1 MGGMK
6 LERILR
12 ETAARMARFPWW
24 CAVVVAVLCL
34 VLGEWFP
41 FSNFPMYSR
50 NPDETSVLFVT
61 GEDGAVVPTGHVFG
75 VTSSPLKKVY
85 TRVVADM
92 KAAGELRHSSELT
105 AAQRQAIAEEVLV
118 FLRRGKANGVVR
130 PVYEG
135 KLRLHRRSYRLEG
148 GEIRESTELLGEG

>member
-1 MGGMK
+1 MK

-12 ETAARMARFPWW
+12 ETAARLARFPWW
-24 CAVVVAVLCL
+24 CGVMVTVLCL

-41 FSNFPMYSR
+41 FSDFPMYSR

-61 GEDGAVVPTGHVFG
+61 GEDGVVVPTGHVFG

-105 AAQRQAIAEEVLV
+105 EGQRRAVAQEVLT
-118 FLRRGKANGVVR
+118 FLRRGRANGVKR
-130 PVYEG
+130 AGYEG
-135 KLRLHRRSYRLEG
+135 RLWLHRRSYRLEG